1 MSSPIDARF
10 NRRRSRHLAGRLAL
24 VLGVV
29 STTRTAPPSGSSQQQ
44 QQQCGPMTAPTLLPQ
59 ASAFVPPSSSTAAVS
74 SHRTGTIHR
83 RTVPLVLKDPTEVG
97 GDRTAGGSGD
107 GYPGENQAPAGRS
120 SGSGPEN
127 SCYASVSISSD
138 GAASSAPAVP
148 VIELEGREEYLNRE
162 FANGLILGSEE
173 GFWNNSGL
181 SAGGGATKP
190 LLEEEEVL
198 VASLEEDEG
207 STVTSSGPVLD
218 GDLSPCLAEHGAAER
233 LFIETVVKEGDNNIV
248 RVEGIP
254 TLSLE
259 EEEALSAPVKDD
271 KADAS
276 SSSTTTPTPSTST
289 QYQIP
294 TLSQIVKFALPATA
308 IYLCDPL
315 LSLIDTASVGLL
327 AKSTA
332 HQAALS
338 PAIAVVNYSALLL
351 AFLFVGATNFVA
363 QAAARVGP
371 GAGSGDVE
379 TAGKDQEE
387 SAAAAGPAQILL
399 STLQISLHTGTL
411 LGVVLFALAPTLIGL
426 LSGRGALPPEVF
438 RPAVQYVRIR
448 ALGFPAAAVLGS
460 AQAACLGLKDTTTPL
475 LVLGAAAVLNVVGD
489 LSLVG
494 VTSNRWLYGA
504 AGAAWATT
512 IGQVAAVGLFLEL
525 LKARPRGNNGNGN
538 DDTVDASG
546 VGSGGRLGLTRMFSR
561 RRSSTQTAGGG
572 ADTTAELPPSRA
584 SADAGGAISARGFLA
599 EHNFEPHHILR
610 LPPRSTVKQ
619 FLPYV
624 VPVTTTS
631 VGRVSLF
638 LSMAHVVSSCMGVVG
653 MAAQTIAL
661 GIFDALCPLSQSLT
675 LAAQA
680 FVPGALEEQDRL
692 RQAARGEAEAAG
704 TSAEQEKSRDVLAK
718 FSRQF
723 LKAGGAFGLFTA
735 LCATSIPFV
744 SSLMTTDAA
753 VVSQIVA
760 VMPQLAAIFALHGLV
775 MSAEGVLLGKE
786 DVNFLGCMYGAFFFI
801 MPAWMMRVK
810 HGALNLGKAA
820 GLGSVWSVFLMYQL
834 MRSILW
840 AGRAAMPTKDR

>member
-1 MSSPIDARF
+1 MSSTMDTRSS
-10 NRRRSRHLAGRLAL
+10 RRRSRHLAGRLAL
-24 VLGVV
+24 FLGVA
-29 STTRTAPPSGSSQQQ
+29 SSASRNNSGSSQQQ
-44 QQQCGPMTAPTLLPQ
+44 CEMTVRIPALPS
-59 ASAFVPPSSSTAAVS
+59 AMAFVPPSSTKAVS
-74 SHRTGTIHR
+74 NHRIRNINR
-83 RTVPLVLKDPTEVG
+83 RTVPLVLKDPTDVG
-97 GDRTAGGSGD
+97 GQTTGGGD
-107 GYPGENQAPAGRS
+107 GGYPPENAPANNS
-120 SGSGPEN
+120 AGPEN
-127 SCYASVSISSD
+127 SYATPSTSSSSCSPSIPSD
-138 GAASSAPAVP
+138 VAVP
-148 VIELEGREEYLNRE
+148 LMELEDHEDYLNRE
-162 FANGLILGSEE
+162 FTNDFILNGAGPIIEE
-173 GFWNNSGL
+173 GLWNSGG
-181 SAGGGATKP
+181 SGPKTTA
-190 LLEEEEVL
+190 LEEE
-198 VASLEEDEG
+198 VAVTLEQDE
-207 STVTSSGPVLD
+207 STTAIASSVPVLG
-218 GDLSPCLAEHGAAER
+218 GDLDPYLAEHEAAEQ
-233 LFIETVVKEGDNNIV
+233 LFIETVVREGDNNIV
-248 RVEGIP
+248 RIEGIP
-254 TLSLE
+254 PLGALDDDGKE
-259 EEEALSAPVKDD
+259 EEVPSVNAD
-271 KADAS
+271 KVDA
-276 SSSTTTPTPSTST
+276 SSTTTTKST

-363 QAAARVGP
+363 QAAAKTKV
-371 GAGSGDVE
+371 GAGTNVGIDSDD
-379 TAGKDQEE
+379 KDKEE
-387 SAAAAGPAQILL
+387 KDTAAAGPAQILL

-426 LSGRGALPPEVF
+426 LSGRGSLPPEVF
-438 RPAVQYVRIR
+438 QPAVQYVRIR

-494 VTSNRWLYGA
+494 VTSSPWLFGA

-512 IGQVAAVGLFLEL
+512 IGQMAAVGLFLRL
-525 LKARPRGNNGNGN
+525 LKAKPRAKDNKVVED
-538 DDTVDASG
+538 DDTVEAAK
-546 VGSGGRLGLTRMFSR
+546 VGSGGRLSLTRMFSR
-561 RRSSTQTAGGG
+561 RRASTQTDVGG
-572 ADTTAELPPSRA
+572 ADVTAALPSGD
-584 SADAGGAISARGFLA
+584 ADDDAISARGFLA

-610 LPPRSTVKQ
+610 LPPRSTVRQ

-692 RQAARGEAEAAG
+692 RRAAEREAEA
-704 TSAEQEKSRDVLAK
+704 TSSGAAAEQKKSRDVLAK

-753 VVSQIVA
+753 VVSQIAA
-760 VMPQLAAIFALHGLV
+760 VVPHLAAIFALHGLV

-810 HGALNLGKAA
+810 HGALHLGKAA

>member
-1 MSSPIDARF
+1 MDTRL
-10 NRRRSRHLAGRLAL
+10 NRRRSRHLAGRLACL
-24 VLGVV
+24 VLGATDSG
-29 STTRTAPPSGSSQQQ
+29 STTCSSHQQR
-44 QQQCGPMTAPTLLPQ
+44 QQCEMTARIPLLPS
-59 ASAFVPPSSSTAAVS
+59 AVAFVPPSPS
-74 SHRTGTIHR
+74 TIHVKAISNHRR
-83 RTVPLVLKDPTEVG
+83 RTVPLVLKDPTDVVGPTTG
-97 GDRTAGGSGD
+97 GDDD
-107 GYPGENQAPAGRS
+107 GYPPENAHNN
-120 SGSGPEN
+120 SGGPEN
-127 SCYASVSISSD
+127 SAYASSTNNALGSSISSD
-138 GAASSAPAVP
+138 GAVVP
-148 VIELEGREEYLNRE
+148 IGPLIELEHPDAHLNRE
-162 FANGLILGSEE
+162 FTNDFILHE
-173 GFWNNSGL
+173 GFLNSG
-181 SAGGGATKP
+181 SGGGSGPNSLAETAAA
-190 LLEEEEVL
+190 LEEETCL
-198 VASLEEDEG
+198 EG
-207 STVTSSGPVLD
+207 SEPTLGGDDLD
-218 GDLSPCLAEHGAAER
+218 PYLVEHGAAEQ
-233 LFIETVVKEGDNNIV
+233 LFIETVVRREGSNHIV
-248 RVEGIP
+248 RIEGIAP
-254 TLSLE
+254 LTLEDDDE
-259 EEEALSAPVKDD
+259 EEETVNVAAA
-271 KADAS
+271 ADGQTS
-276 SSSTTTPTPSTST
+276 STST
-289 QYQIP
+289 HYQIP
-294 TLSQIVKFALPATA
+294 TLPQIIQFALPATA

-363 QAAARVGP
+363 QAAAKVGG
-371 GAGSGDVE
+371 GADASGVDVGSDDMD
-379 TAGKDQEE
+379 GKEDNNN
-387 SAAAAGPAQILL
+387 SVAQILL
-399 STLQISLHTGTL
+399 STLQISLHTGTILGL
-411 LGVVLFALAPTLIGL
+411 LLFALAPQLISL
-426 LSGRGALPPEVF
+426 LAGRTSSLPPAVYQ
-438 RPAVQYVRIR
+438 PAVQYVRIR
-448 ALGFPAAAVLGS
+448 ALGFPFAAVLGS

-475 LVLGAAAVLNVVGD
+475 LVLGAAAILNVVGD

-494 VTSNRWLYGA
+494 VTSSKWLFGA

-512 IGQVAAVGLFLEL
+512 IGQMAAVGLFLRL
-525 LKARPRGNNGNGN
+525 LKAKKPGDKED
-538 DDTVDASG
+538 DDTVGAAASDVG
-546 VGSGGRLGLTRMFSR
+546 GSGRLSLTRLFSR
-561 RRSSTQTAGGG
+561 RRADGG
-572 ADTTAELPPSRA
+572 ADMTTADLPSGTA
-584 SADAGGAISARGFLA
+584 GSGADTNGGAISARGFLA

-692 RQAARGEAEAAG
+692 RRAVRREEVEAAG
-704 TSAEQEKSRDVLAK
+704 SGGSGAEPERKKKSRDVLAQ

-744 SSLMTTDAA
+744 SGLMTTDAA
-753 VVSQIVA
+753 VVAQITA
-760 VMPQLAAIFALHGLV
+760 VMPHLAAIFALHGLV

-810 HGALNLGKAA
+810 HGALHLGQAA